1 MTCMFSQFKG
11 SGRSQ
16 DSYVTKICVR
26 LRHINIVHK
35 ITGMSSVP
43 DWIVVFA
50 WQQPPMTTVDSVW
63 SLIRVGLESDTPRSS
78 PIHSERHRAPRFPFV
93 AGIQVTDL
101 VTEKQLAAH
110 IEDLSLFG
118 CFVETVD
125 PFPAGTKVRLRIS
138 YGGAN
143 VLAQGT
149 IAYSR
154 DNGGMG
160 IGFTSVEPST
170 LPILDAWLDDLR
182 KK

>member
-1 MTCMFSQFKG
+1 
-11 SGRSQ
+11 
-16 DSYVTKICVR
+16 
-26 LRHINIVHK
+26 
-35 ITGMSSVP
+35 
-43 DWIVVFA
+43 
-50 WQQPPMTTVDSVW
+50 
-63 SLIRVGLESDTPRSS
+63 
-78 PIHSERHRAPRFPFV
+78 
-93 AGIQVTDL
+93 

-143 VLAQGT
+143 VIAQAT
-149 IAYSR
+149 VAYSR

-160 IGFTSVEPST
+160 IGFTSIEPTS

>member
-1 MTCMFSQFKG
+1 MRFTPWLNS
-11 SGRSQ
+11 
-16 DSYVTKICVR
+16 
-26 LRHINIVHK
+26 
-35 ITGMSSVP
+35 
-43 DWIVVFA
+43 
-50 WQQPPMTTVDSVW
+50 DSVW
-63 SLIRVGLESDTPRSS
+63 PLIRVGLESDTPRSS

-149 IAYSR
+149 VAYSR

-160 IGFTSVEPST
+160 IAFTSIEPSS